1 MSEHVQF
8 EKGAILQEAGQG
20 RICIY
25 KVESGLLRSFFTDK
39 NGKEHTLV
47 FATAGWIIS
56 DIEAIA
62 FEQSSEL
69 TIEALELSSVEII
82 QVSQLSA
89 SKDGEFASEFFRMM
103 KRAGKLQRRVLMLM
117 STSAIE
123 RYEHFLEVYP
133 DLSPRLTQRLISSY
147 LGITPQALSK
157 LRAGRVGINW
167 K

>member
-1 MSEHVQF
+1 MSELVQF
-8 EKGAILQEAGQG
+8 EKGAILQESGQV

-25 KVESGLLRSFFTDK
+25 RVESGLLRSFFTDK

-47 FATAGWIIS
+47 FATAGWLIA
-56 DIEAIA
+56 DLEAIA
-62 FEQSSEL
+62 FRQSSEL
-69 TIEALELSSVEII
+69 TIEALELSSIEIVQVAQLREKKGVE
-82 QVSQLSA
+82 L
-89 SKDGEFASEFFRMM
+89 ASEFVRMM
-103 KRAGKLQRRVLMLM
+103 KRAGNLQRRVLMLM

-157 LRAGRVGINW
+157 LRSSRVGRNR